1 MVQRGGQSLRFGNLK
16 EIISRGCNDSMKEPT
31 SLPHAQVMACR
42 YQSKDGRAIRALYSP
57 VLNIEMGE
65 GKKIGLKEQFDELG
79 CENTF

>member
-16 EIISRGCNDSMKEPT
+16 EIISRGCNEGAT
-31 SLPHAQVMACR
+31 SLPRAQVMACR

-65 GKKIGLKEQFDELG
+65 GKKIGLKEQFDEFG